1 LLMPVVYL
9 LHCWRRWNRW
19 NHLHTSPSEYTVN
32 EPSSIGNT
40 GRPELSRG
48 TGVMRR
54 RGCVDV
60 RDFLEVRAIIDDV
73 TSSATS
79 KKQSFT

>member
-1 LLMPVVYL
+1 MYAKLSVSQTNHNAAIL
-9 LHCWRRWNRW
+9 R
-19 NHLHTSPSEYTVN
+19 HLHTSPSEYTVN
-32 EPSSIGNT
+32 EPSSIGNI

-60 RDFLEVRAIIDDV
+60 RDFLDVLAIIDDV
-73 TSSATS
+73 TSSATN
-79 KKQSFT
+79 KKQSFI